1 MSFTSYTDQNRNKY
15 VSLLLEE
22 LSDEKK
28 SRLIEKSVYNY
39 TILYS
44 KGNNI
49 KRNWDN
55 LHFKRLYLSKIRPH
69 E

>member
-28 SRLIEKSVYNY
+28 SRLIE
-39 TILYS
+39 
-44 KGNNI
+44 I
-49 KRNWDN
+49 K
-55 LHFKRLYLSKIRPH
+55 
-69 E
+69 